1 MSTSGIPMEKG
12 VVRGKLVLRCPGR
25 APFSEIIKLRP
36 DIESLLADI
45 ESKDWRHFYVDHE
58 ASLIG
63 EIEFDGTE
71 YQIVPWSILR
81 GPYGMV
87 IDIMWNFPKITG
99 VDLEKLIYNIFGKNT
114 FPRAIT
120 VDVQK
125 KIITYVGDVF
135 WNWEEEWIKDEAKKV
150 KAVEIYKMLK
160 WFIEEKGFQLS
171 QEYSIERYKQLSQVF
186 EKILSES
193 I

>member
-1 MSTSGIPMEKG
+1 
-12 VVRGKLVLRCPGR
+12 
-25 APFSEIIKLRP
+25 
-36 DIESLLADI
+36 
-45 ESKDWRHFYVDHE
+45 
-58 ASLIG
+58 
-63 EIEFDGTE
+63 
-71 YQIVPWSILR
+71 
-81 GPYGMV
+81 MV

-193 I
+193 IEPGKT